1 LDSTPSV
8 EFKKGGN
15 DMTKPRLFLLCL
27 ILCFFGCIT
36 IIEGHLYAANS
47 SATFSFSGDK
57 TVFSHQSI
65 VIPNH
70 ETIDHVVEIGG
81 DVTLSGSVH
90 EIIVIGGNLHIKR
103 TAQIRDLVLVIG
115 GSITQEPGAKVTDE
129 LFHLAFDHQMANNL
143 LVTSSFLFG
152 WWFFRLSFSLLLF
165 ILPIGAAL
173 LAKHRIDP
181 FMSRIRLELKRTILI
196 GVATS
201 LLLLSIAFLLIIS
214 VIGIPLLI
222 ILALLLISFGIICLT
237 AVAMMI
243 GEQISLTA
251 GREKWLIVAVGS
263 AILTSVINFPLL
275 GWILLL
281 GLHWLSLGLMTV
293 WLWEKRSRL
302 IKPKN

>member
-1 LDSTPSV
+1 MM
-8 EFKKGGN
+8 KK
-15 DMTKPRLFLLCL
+15 KL
-27 ILCFFGCIT
+27 ILLTIILSFFCWVMV
-36 IIEGHLYAANS
+36 IEGHVYAANS

-70 ETIDHVVEIGG
+70 ETIDHIVEIGG
-81 DVTLSGSVH
+81 DVTLSGSGH
-90 EIIVIGGNLHIKR
+90 EIIVVGGNLHIKK
-103 TAQIRDLVLVIG
+103 TAQVRDLVLVIG

-129 LFHLAFDHQMANNL
+129 LFHLSFDHQMANNL
-143 LVTSSFLFG
+143 LITGSFLFG
-152 WWFFRLSFSLLLF
+152 WWFLRLSFSLLLF
-165 ILPIGAAL
+165 LLPIGTAL
-173 LAKHRIDP
+173 LAKHRIEP

-201 LLLLSIAFLLIIS
+201 LLLLAIACLLIIS

-222 ILALLLISFGIICLT
+222 ILALLLIAFGIISLT

-243 GEQISLTA
+243 GEQISLTT